1 MIRLPPRS
9 TRTDTIFPFTTLC
22 RSDLALEVCV
32 HRIEKVARLRLRD
45 GDPRRVA
52 VEVDV
57 GGADE
62 GEIVLVGNRKDDAPV
77 GVLEDVGKGVL
88 EEPRHNDVGALHQAQ
103 RQALAEAGALLDELR
118 GPRAGGGQQTPHQP
132 FTTSAVPALPPHPP
146 TPPAIRPRPTGYR

>member
-1 MIRLPPRS
+1 MVFFFKQKTAYEMRISDWSSDVCSSDLPHHVSGR
-9 TRTDTIFPFTTLC
+9 
-22 RSDLALEVCV
+22 DLALEVGV
-32 HRIEKVARLRLRD
+32 HRIAKVARLRLRD

-88 EEPRHNDVGALHQAQ
+88 EEIG
-103 RQALAEAGALLDELR
+103 
-118 GPRAGGGQQTPHQP
+118 RAH
-132 FTTSAVPALPPHPP
+132 V
-146 TPPAIRPRPTGYR
+146 